1 MSDSDLHIRIQAL
14 TQLLNELRAIL
25 RALDQ
30 RITAA
35 EQSLDNRWISASS

>member
-1 MSDSDLHIRIQAL
+1 MNEEEVMARFQAL

-30 RITAA
+30 RLTTA
-35 EQSLDNRWISASS
+35 EQSLQGKWF